1 MHMLIKLWSNNI
13 CNPQGKGL
21 LPEQAFPMDKY
32 KKPFYLNAGRF
43 ACKRWKGR
51 PTWLLINQWDWL
63 ASHQPLLSGSNS
75 NFFPTLPCGGRSWK
89 AYYKKLHNMHVHS
102 TFTKIYIT
110 QTTNNFAHPKMTGL
124 KDATFLATL

>member
-1 MHMLIKLWSNNI
+1 L
-13 CNPQGKGL
+13 
-21 LPEQAFPMDKY
+21 
-32 KKPFYLNAGRF
+32 
-43 ACKRWKGR
+43 
-51 PTWLLINQWDWL
+51 
-63 ASHQPLLSGSNS
+63 
-75 NFFPTLPCGGRSWK
+75 CGGRSWK